1 MDEKLRNQLT
11 GAIIWFVLLIIV
23 VGHWYSHPVN
33 FDPDG
38 AVPSAPQADKA
49 VIVAQPLRVADAEQT
64 DAQSHASRSDKRGTD
79 TKKPQEN
86 RNKDAQDTDLTKK
99 PASVTSYAA
108 RKKVAAEKV
117 GDPPVAQ
124 AKKQA
129 DRLAKRVESAQ
140 RTVKVSSH
148 AQRWLVKVAAYFT
161 ARQAND
167 LVATLNEQGY
177 DATYRKFKNAR
188 GQTVYSVRL
197 APVDSK
203 EEALRL
209 KRIIDKRF
217 HTNSIIEPLPPQS

>member
-11 GAIIWFVLLIIV
+11 GAIIWFVLLIVV

-33 FDPDG
+33 FDPDS
-38 AVPSAPQADKA
+38 AVPAAPQADKA
-49 VIVAQPLRVADAEQT
+49 VIVAQPLRVSDAKQT
-64 DAQSHASRSDKRGTD
+64 DAQPHASPTNERGSDT
-79 TKKPQEN
+79 TKPEKTRKNE
-86 RNKDAQDTDLTKK
+86 AQAADLTKK
-99 PASVTSYAA
+99 PASVTSSAE
-108 RKKVAAEKV
+108 RKKEAAEKV

-124 AKKQA
+124 GKKQA
-129 DRLAKRVESAQ
+129 DSSDQGMESAKRA
-140 RTVKVSSH
+140 VKASNH

-177 DATYRKFKNAR
+177 DATYRKFMNAK

-209 KRIIDKRF
+209 KRIVDKRF